1 MDWKKLGSL
10 RHINRIDVWQN
21 IFEFLDVKTVINGL
35 SKSCK
40 ALKILSLMHISHIKS
55 ICILSLNIEN
65 KSSYISLIE
74 LLKCEKTFLLKI
86 NSNQDSQE
94 FINSDYKNKS
104 VIRLHYKTENNAFSS
119 LIPFAEL
126 ATNFNHIKV
135 KGNLSLPVFSDKV
148 LKGLVDILTEKKI
161 LYLKITKVTLSS
173 EGFNCLTKY
182 IKTYTPKIL
191 ILDINCFC
199 SKTIPF
205 HHYLARLWKNKWL
218 LKIDY
223 KVNGNSLFQCTKEFI
238 A

>member
-10 RHINRIDVWQN
+10 RHIHRIDVWQN

-135 KGNLSLPVFSDKV
+135 KGNLS
-148 LKGLVDILTEKKI
+148 
-161 LYLKITKVTLSS
+161 S